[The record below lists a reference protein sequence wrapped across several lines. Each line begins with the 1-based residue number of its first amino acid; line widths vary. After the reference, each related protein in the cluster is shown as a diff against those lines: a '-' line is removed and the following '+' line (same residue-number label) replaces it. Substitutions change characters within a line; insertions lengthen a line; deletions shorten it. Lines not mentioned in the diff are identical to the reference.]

1 MKIKQIAA
9 VLTSAALAISMAACS
24 SGTASSSASSASPA
38 ASGSAS
44 TPASSQAAALSGK
57 VSINGSTSMEKV
69 IGALSEA
76 YMQQNGGVDVTY
88 DPTGSGAGI
97 TAAKEG
103 TADIGVSSRALKDE
117 EKTDLEEITIALDG
131 IAIIVH
137 KNNPVA
143 DLTVEQIA
151 GLATGTI
158 TNWKDVGGN
167 DAPVVMVGR
176 EAGSGTRDG
185 FETITGTKDT
195 CKYGQELT
203 ATGAVIAAVEANE
216 NAIGY
221 ASLASVKDT
230 VKMLNVGGVTPSE
243 ATVLDQTYQIQRPF
257 VLAVKKGETLRPEVQ
272 AFVDFALSA
281 DNAQIIVNAGAVPP
295 TK

>member
-1 MKIKQIAA
+1 MKMKRIAA
-9 VLTSAALAISMAACS
+9 ILMSVILAASATACS
-24 SGTASSSASSASPA
+24 SGASSSSSAAPA
-38 ASGSAS
+38 ASGSTES
-44 TPASSQAAALSGK
+44 QPAQSAPAELSGK
-57 VSINGSTSMEKV
+57 VSVNGSTSMEKV
-69 IGALSEA
+69 VGALSEA
-76 YMQQNGGVDVTY
+76 FMQQNGGVDVTF
-88 DPTGSGAGI
+88 DPTGSGSGI
-97 TAAKEG
+97 TAATEG

-117 EKTDLEEITIALDG
+117 EKANLDEITIALDG
-131 IAIIVH
+131 IAIIVS

-185 FETITGTKDT
+185 FESITNTKDA
-195 CKYGQELT
+195 CKYAQELT

-230 VKMLNVGGVTPSE
+230 VKALSVGGVTPSE
-243 ATVLDQTYQIQRPF
+243 ATVLDGTYKVQRPF
-257 VLAVKKGETLRPEVQ
+257 VMAVKKGETPRPEVQ
-272 AFVDFALSA
+272 AFIDFALSA
-281 DNAQIIVNAGAVPP
+281 DNAQIIADAGAVPLA
-295 TK
+295 K

>member
-1 MKIKQIAA
+1 MKMKRIAA
-9 VLTSAALAISMAACS
+9 ILMSVILAASATACS
-24 SGTASSSASSASPA
+24 SGASSSSSAAPA
-38 ASGSAS
+38 ASGSTES
-44 TPASSQAAALSGK
+44 QPAQSAPAALSGK
-57 VSINGSTSMEKV
+57 VSVNGSTSMEKV
-69 IGALSEA
+69 VGALSEA
-76 YMQQNGGVDVTY
+76 FMQQNGGVDVTF
-88 DPTGSGAGI
+88 DPTGSGSGI
-97 TAAKEG
+97 TAATEG

-117 EKTDLEEITIALDG
+117 EKANLDEITIALDG
-131 IAIIVH
+131 IAIIVS

-185 FETITGTKDT
+185 FESITNTKDA
-195 CKYGQELT
+195 CKYAQELT

-230 VKMLNVGGVTPSE
+230 VKALSVGGVTPSE
-243 ATVLDQTYQIQRPF
+243 ATVLDGTYKVQRPF
-257 VLAVKKGETLRPEVQ
+257 VMAVKKGETPRPEVQ
-272 AFVDFALSA
+272 AFIDFALSA
-281 DNAQIIVNAGAVPP
+281 DNAQIIADAGAVPLA
-295 TK
+295 K